1 MMSKTN
7 QFLAVW
13 DCYGL
18 EYLINLSEYS
28 KQLTI
33 SILKETEKPIPP
45 PIDQLMLRARMN
57 VQREYEIYSFNA
69 VDDLTEE
76 LIRDIFKENPQF
88 IVNWIRL
95 NGQQIYSDKQ
105 KLKHKVII

>member
-18 EYLINLSEYS
+18 EYLTNLSEYS
-28 KQLTI
+28 KQLTV
-33 SILKETEKPIPP
+33 SILKETEKPSPP

-69 VDDLTEE
+69 VDDLTED
-76 LIRDIFKENPQF
+76 LIRDAFKENPQS

-105 KLKHKVII
+105 KIEHRVIV